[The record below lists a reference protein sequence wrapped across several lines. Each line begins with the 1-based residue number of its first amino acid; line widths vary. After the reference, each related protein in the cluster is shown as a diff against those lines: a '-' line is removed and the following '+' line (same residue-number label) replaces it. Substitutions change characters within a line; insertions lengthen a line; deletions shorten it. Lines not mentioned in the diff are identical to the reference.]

1 MMSVKI
7 KLVVSE
13 ARGIGRRG
21 TVTVARPA
29 RCGQPQAE
37 CHGPVTVHT
46 VRHAVIPRSGPSLG
60 TSESVARVHGRRLL
74 GAGHRRSVLQ
84 SRKYYINSSKTSTIQ
99 T

>member
-1 MMSVKI
+1 MITVTF

-13 ARGIGRRG
+13 ARGIGGRG

-46 VRHAVIPRSGPSLG
+46 VRHAVIPRSESESRDVRVRG
-60 TSESVARVHGRRLL
+60 TSPRSAAAR
-74 GAGHRRSVLQ
+74 RRSPAVRHAV
-84 SRKYYINSSKTSTIQ
+84 SGSKILH
-99 T
+99 

>member
-1 MMSVKI
+1 MITVKI

-21 TVTVARPA
+21 TMTVARPA
-29 RCGQPQAE
+29 RCGQPQADSE

-74 GAGHRRSVLQ
+74 SDHSVSAAGSLLRPPGTDSD
-84 SRKYYINSSKTSTIQ
+84 
-99 T
+99 